1 MSKDPLQDSGTII
14 DFLPGRIW
22 IYIFSKILMTSQNE
36 YLKQT
41 NLESEKPVRRMLC
54 DLGERS

>member
-22 IYIFSKILMTSQNE
+22 IYIFSKIILMTSQNE
-36 YLKQT
+36 NLKQT
-41 NLESEKPVRRMLC
+41 NLESEKPVRGML
-54 DLGERS
+54 

>member
-36 YLKQT
+36 NLKQT
-41 NLESEKPVRRMLC
+41 NLESEKPVRRML
-54 DLGERS
+54 